1 MAIESFVAG
10 GAQKQISLLEERLS
24 KTYEVK
30 FLTHNKKNFFNIPSN
45 KVIAVDRGKFGKLG
59 LCVFYIRAVLVEKP
73 DVIIAYGLNSAFLCE
88 VARLFVKFRLIVSER
103 NLKPNASGIS
113 LYIRRLMH
121 FFMTDEIFVNSKAQ
135 YEDLKIKYP
144 YLKVNIIRNTI
155 LQNEYLIKNSGDCGA
170 NDDLRILGIGKYLS
184 QKNILFFINII
195 HRFKKNYPNKK
206 ISVKWF
212 GDVDGHDKQ
221 KYYNECIE
229 AIDQKNI
236 NVDIELHPQKS
247 DIFEEYSWAS
257 VFVLP
262 SVSEGTPNVAL
273 EAMLAGL
280 PICLSDVSD
289 NRLLVTKGVNGFILS
304 LQNIDDWVAALGEIT
319 SWSVNQ
325 YQNCASEN
333 KRILERYYGTK
344 NLSLIENLVKN

>member
-1 MAIESFVAG
+1 ME
-10 GAQKQISLLEERLS
+10 KRLS
-24 KTYEVK
+24 KTYDVK
-30 FLTHNKKNFFNIPSN
+30 FLTHNTKNFFNIPNN
-45 KVIAVDRGKFGKLG
+45 KVVAVGRGKFGKLG
-59 LCVFYIRAVLVEKP
+59 LCLSYIRAVLVEKP

-88 VARLFVKFRLIVSER
+88 VARLFIKFRLIVSER
-103 NLKPNASGIS
+103 NLRPNASEIS

-121 FFMTDEIFVNSKAQ
+121 FFMADEIFVNSKAQ

-144 YLKVNIIRNTI
+144 YLKINIIRNTI
-155 LQNEYLIKNSGDCGA
+155 HQNEYLIKNSITFGA

-184 QKNILFFINII
+184 QKNILFFIDII
-195 HRFKKNYPNKK
+195 HRFQECYPNKK

-212 GDVDGHDKQ
+212 GDVDGYDKK
-221 KYYNECIE
+221 KYFAQCIE
-229 AIDQKNI
+229 AIDKKNI
-236 NVDIELHPQKS
+236 TVDIELHPQKKE
-247 DIFEEYSWAS
+247 ILEEYAWAS

-262 SVSEGTPNVAL
+262 SFSEGTPNVAL

-304 LQNIDDWVAALGEIT
+304 LQNIDDWVAALDEIT

-325 YQNCASEN
+325 YQNCALEN
-333 KRILERYYGTK
+333 KRILERYYGAK